1 MTSSVASMPNVMPWP
16 VPVPKLDVVLRFWVY
31 SLNAALS
38 YWRIEG
44 FRIPNEEMA
53 DYLERAVPLEV
64 HELLNIP

>member
-1 MTSSVASMPNVMPWP
+1 MPNAMPWP
-16 VPVPKLDVVLRFWVY
+16 VPVPKLDDEGLELVLRFWVH